1 MQKSMELGGVARPSI
16 AVTKDSVGH
25 DEFGNISLVF
35 KKDSID
41 PKVSQKNK
49 INSKDARVPTFLDVE
64 TEANKAVAN
73 EAKSYLWQLSQKV
86 DGYFASEVNRLLNDF
101 VYEDL
106 MTKNIDDLLR
116 AAEESYGSKSA
127 FLEENNQ
134 YINPATEV
142 NVERLKYALSRV

>member
-1 MQKSMELGGVARPSI
+1 M
-16 AVTKDSVGH
+16 
-25 DEFGNISLVF
+25 
-35 KKDSID
+35 
-41 PKVSQKNK
+41 
-49 INSKDARVPTFLDVE
+49 
-64 TEANKAVAN
+64 
-73 EAKSYLWQLSQKV
+73 SQKV

>member
-1 MQKSMELGGVARPSI
+1 MARPSI

-73 EAKSYLWQLSQKV
+73 EAKSYL
-86 DGYFASEVNRLLNDF
+86 
-101 VYEDL
+101 
-106 MTKNIDDLLR
+106 
-116 AAEESYGSKSA
+116 
-127 FLEENNQ
+127 
-134 YINPATEV
+134 
-142 NVERLKYALSRV
+142 